1 MNTEYRN
8 KLYNRI
14 KDVFEKE
21 DTQERQ
27 GFMEARENFENKQTT
42 AFELARQVVE
52 RSYPM
57 EDVATLRHFKKKY
70 GDPCDVVAKDKC
82 FYFSHSEDVDED
94 GDKKET
100 QSHFDF
106 GLFGNLNGSEYGD
119 PCDVVAKDKCFNF
132 AHSEDVDEDGEKKET
147 QSHFDFGLYGNLNG
161 NEHSGTEDSQH
172 FAHAYYR
179 EELKAESL
187 NPDIIAQQ
195 NGKNDNPHKTKH
207 IEANNKF
214 LGKGSSSGHYY
225 NDDNV
230 GGLCKD
236 FNAPYYLDV
245 IGTSHCRSRAIA
257 CTKDEYNIFLA
268 WRTAKAN
275 VVSKHQTWIDSL
287 TKQTD
292 QLKIGLK
299 AYRYLHEGIELAKE
313 LGIEVDEAELVRT
326 NSTGLTIFN
335 PSNLASMIKGM
346 KNKNISRE
354 DKIRQRLEYEGK
366 MGLDVEQHLNQ
377 KESIN

>member
-27 GFMEARENFENKQTT
+27 AFLEARENFNESQKNT
-42 AFELARQVVE
+42 FELARRVVE
-52 RSYPM
+52 RSYPT
-57 EDVATLRHFKKKY
+57 EDVNTLRVFKKKY

-82 FYFSHSEDVDED
+82 FYFSHSEDVD
-94 GDKKET
+94 
-100 QSHFDF
+100 
-106 GLFGNLNGSEYGD
+106 
-119 PCDVVAKDKCFNF
+119 
-132 AHSEDVDEDGEKKET
+132 DEGEKTET

-161 NEHSGTEDSQH
+161 RESYSSGEDSQH

-179 EELKAESL
+179 EELKEKGL

-195 NGKNDNPHKTKH
+195 SGKDDNPHKTKH
-207 IEANNKF
+207 IDANNKF
-214 LGKGSSSGHYY
+214 LGKSSSHYSS
-225 NDDNV
+225 NDNGIGMTKQFD
-230 GGLCKD
+230 D
-236 FNAPYYLDV
+236 QYQLDV

-257 CTKDEYNIFLA
+257 CTKDEYNIFLM

-275 VVSKHQTWIDSL
+275 VVSKHQTWIDSI

-299 AYRYLHEGIELAKE
+299 AYRYLSEGIELASE
-313 LGIEVDEAELVRT
+313 LGIELDEAELVRT
-326 NSTGLTIFN
+326 NSTGLTIYN

-346 KNKNISRE
+346 KNKNQTRE
-354 DKIRQRLEYEGK
+354 DKIKARLQYEK
-366 MGLDVEQHLNQ
+366 QSVN
-377 KESIN
+377 